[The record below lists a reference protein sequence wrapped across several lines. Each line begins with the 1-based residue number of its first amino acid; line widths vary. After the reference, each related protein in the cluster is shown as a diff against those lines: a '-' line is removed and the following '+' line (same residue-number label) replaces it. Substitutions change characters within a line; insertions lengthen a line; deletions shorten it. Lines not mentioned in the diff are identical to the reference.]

1 MNNLIIM
8 GMPAAGKGTTC
19 KRLSNDQGYEHIST
33 GDMLRHEQAIG
44 SKIGKLADK
53 LIATGGY
60 MPDDIIISMV
70 KERIINSKNTI
81 GFLFDG
87 FPRTNEQAKQLH
99 AFLVQRKMPIS
110 KVIFLDV
117 NENEAVE
124 RINERARKQ
133 GRPDDAPEVI
143 KQRLKEY
150 REKTAPLV
158 SFFEK
163 RGLLHRVPST
173 HGIDTMCGNVL
184 SAINQPV
191 L

>member
-1 MNNLIIM
+1 MNNIIIM
-8 GMPAAGKGTTC
+8 GMPAAGKGTAC
-19 KRLSNDQGYEHIST
+19 SKLSQDHGYEHIST

-44 SKIGKLADK
+44 SKIGKLADR
-53 LIATGGY
+53 LIDTGGY

-70 KERIINSKNTI
+70 KERIINSKNTV

-87 FPRTNEQAKQLH
+87 FPRTKEQAKQLH
-99 AFLVQRKMPIS
+99 AFLVQRKMPVS

-117 NENEAVE
+117 NENEAIE
-124 RINERARKQ
+124 RINNRAKKE
-133 GRPDDAPEVI
+133 GRPDDSPEVI
-143 KQRLKEY
+143 KRRLNEY

-158 SFFEK
+158 AFFEK

-173 HGIDTMCGNVL
+173 NGVDIMCENVL
-184 SAINQPV
+184 SAIGQPV